1 MDNFARWRVAGFVM
15 AMHISAAAQD
25 PSADSLIT
33 RSLDEV
39 VVETAAQRLSP
50 SHSVYVPQAAQKEA
64 AHDAVSLLSLMAI
77 PQIDV
82 DPVAQAVRTAA
93 GRNVELFIDFLPA
106 TSQDLKGMRTQDVVR
121 VEYWLHPKDP
131 RFQGAEYA
139 VNFIMQKYEWG
150 GYTKLVAD
158 KWLGVNRTEG
168 SVYSKMAH
176 KSMVYD
182 VYAGEIYLTD
192 RHGGNVSSET
202 FRFDDLHGNGPQTVC
217 RTAEVQSALY
227 RNSSTD
233 FALRAVYDSDRM
245 RLSSRVSC
253 SLEHVPHDDA
263 TSSLAYSTDLFAPS
277 EASSRSSSRN
287 WSFGYKGNGFLKF
300 SPKLSLQARAGYVY
314 GHNRRNATYEAGHDF
329 SIVNNAR
336 EDSHRLSL
344 RPSISWTMNDKNSL
358 LFSAHTVQGWNF
370 VDYGGSSPSRQKY
383 NIGVYGV
390 DVEYELALDKWN
402 IGAEAGWM
410 WESNHISDTRM
421 SDNFPHVYAYATY
434 SPTDKH
440 QIEAGWYYSKEVP
453 EASQKSPNM
462 LRQDELM
469 WMQGNPRLADF
480 ARRVTELSYTWLPS
494 STWQFAATALFYND
508 NDRCVTT
515 YAPEAPDGMMLRRY
529 DNSGTFHTGMMSAS
543 ATAKLFGGKL
553 TASLRPQYWMRK
565 TTGPYYYKSDEVTCV
580 AKLACYL
587 GKLHISGWY
596 VTPSRY
602 PDQESGVVTRS
613 PSSYRVEA
621 GWSSGGWNIRASA
634 YNFMRSSWE
643 ESRETLDG
651 QYYGFDRRVYSTA
664 KHWRVSLA
672 ATYTIGYG
680 KKVKRGDEVD
690 GAEKASS
697 AIFK

>member
-1 MDNFARWRVAGFVM
+1 MDNLARWCVAGIAM
-15 AMHISAAAQD
+15 AMHIAATAQ
-25 PSADSLIT
+25 SETTDSLT
-33 RSLDEV
+33 THSLDEV
-39 VVETAAQRLSP
+39 VVEAAAQRLSP
-50 SHSVYVPQAAQKEA
+50 GLSVYVPQAAQKEA

-93 GRNVELFIDFLPA
+93 GRNVEVFIDFLPA
-106 TSQDLKGMRTQDVVR
+106 ASNDLKGMRTQDVVR
-121 VEYWLHPKDP
+121 VEYYLHPKDP

-139 VNFIMQKYEWG
+139 VNFILQKYEWG

-182 VYAGEIYLTD
+182 VYAGETYLTD
-192 RHGGNVSSET
+192 RHGGSVSSET
-202 FRFDDLHGNGPQTVC
+202 FRFDNLHGNGPQAVC
-217 RTAEVQSALY
+217 RTAETQAALY

-233 FALRAVYDSDRM
+233 FAMRAVYNSNRV

-263 TSSLAYSTDLFAPS
+263 TSSLAYTTDLFAPS
-277 EASSRSSSRN
+277 AASSSSSSRN
-287 WSFGYKGNGFLKF
+287 CSFGYKGNCFIKF
-300 SPKLSLQARAGYVY
+300 SPRLSMQAHASYVY
-314 GHNRRNATYEAGHDF
+314 GHNRRNATYEAGSGL
-329 SIVNNAR
+329 SIINNAN
-336 EDSHRLSL
+336 EDSHSMSL
-344 RPSISWTMNDKNSL
+344 RPSLSWTPDDKNSI

-370 VDYGGSSPSRQKY
+370 IDYYGSSPSRQRY

-390 DVEYELALDKWN
+390 DVEYELALNKWN
-402 IGAEAGWM
+402 IGAAAGWL
-410 WESNHISDTRM
+410 WESNHISYTRM
-421 SDNFPHVYAYATY
+421 SDNFPNVYAYATY

-480 ARRVTELSYTWLPS
+480 ATYTTELSYTWLPS
-494 STWQFAATALFYND
+494 STWQFAARGFFYKST
-508 NDRCVTT
+508 DRCVTT
-515 YAPEAPDGMMLRRY
+515 YTPEAPEGMMLRRY
-529 DNSGTFHTGMMSAS
+529 DNDGAYRMGMVSAS
-543 ATAKLFGGKL
+543 ATARLFGGKL

-565 TTGPYYYKSDEVTCV
+565 TTGHYYYKSDEVTCV

-587 GKLHISGWY
+587 GKFHLSGWY
-596 VTPSRY
+596 MTPSRY
-602 PDQESGVVTRS
+602 PDPENGIVERS
-613 PSSYRVEA
+613 PSSYQVEA

-634 YNFMRSSWE
+634 YNFMRTSWE
-643 ESRETLDG
+643 ELRQTLDG
-651 QYYGFDRRVYSTA
+651 QYYGLDRRVYSTA

-672 ATYTIGYG
+672 VTYTIGYG
-680 KKVKRGDEVD
+680 KKLKRSDEVG
-690 GAEKASS
+690 GAEKAGS
-697 AIFK
+697 AILK